1 MLIIGIDPGPEK
13 SAVVEYA
20 ERGILTAEYISNEP
34 LIDWLREER
43 MLHDAALAIEYPEGR
58 GMAVAQ
64 SVLDTCYWCG
74 RFDAEG
80 DAARYHPRNIR
91 AHFCGTA
98 KCDRSNVIR
107 AIKDRYGEVGTK
119 KKPGP
124 LYLVG
129 GSHPTEDGASIT
141 GHLWDALAVALMYYE
156 LHKLHAN
163 EKEGGRETD

>member
-13 SAVVEYA
+13 SAVVVLDGNRIVSADYLDNSTLLC
-20 ERGILTAEYISNEP
+20 GLYIS
-34 LIDWLREER
+34 
-43 MLHDAALAIEYPEGR
+43 ACCVALEYPEGR

-74 RFDAEG
+74 RFDIDG

-119 KKPGP
+119 KNPGP

-129 GSHPTEDGASIT
+129 GAHPTEDGASIT
-141 GHLWDALAVALMYYE
+141 VHLWDALAVALMYYE
-156 LHKLHAN
+156 LN
-163 EKEGGRETD
+163 KEAGK

>member
-13 SAVVEYA
+13 SAAVMFDGSCISHAAYYTNS
-20 ERGILTAEYISNEP
+20 ILRLMLISP
-34 LIDWLREER
+34 GFKGVK
-43 MLHDAALAIEYPEGR
+43 LAIEYPEGR
-58 GMAVAQ
+58 GMATPQ
-64 SVLDTCYWCG
+64 SLLDTACWCG
-74 RFDAEG
+74 RFDH
-80 DAARYHPRNIR
+80 DRTAALYHPRNIR

-98 KCDRSNVIR
+98 NSDRSNVIR

-156 LHKLHAN
+156 LHCGKHAN
-163 EKEGGRETD
+163 EKEAGK